1 MKEQDLYFFFNPYTG
16 LVKIGI
22 AGDADLRRRQLEY
35 AGGVRLETLAVFPG
49 QCGYEE
55 RLHEAFTES
64 RQVGEWFI
72 PTRDLMGII
81 EGAETFD
88 ALLAR
93 YAERIVMYRATAA
106 VEEQER
112 KDRHREEREREKE
125 RLASVRA
132 EERRIKREEAE
143 RRATAKR
150 RREERETARLAAERE
165 RIEAEQALWA
175 AGKPNGLHRPLVAER
190 TAIVRHGNG

>member
-55 RLHEAFTES
+55 RLHEVFMES
-64 RQVGEWFI
+64 RQVGAWFV
-72 PTRDLMGII
+72 PTRDLMDII
-81 EGAETFD
+81 SGAETFD
-88 ALLAR
+88 ALLTR
-93 YAERIVMYRATAA
+93 YADRIAGYRVVSAA
-106 VEEQER
+106 REQER
-112 KDRHREEREREKE
+112 KDRHREEREREKD
-125 RLASVRA
+125 RLVAVRA
-132 EERRIKREEAE
+132 EERRIKREEE
-143 RRATAKR
+143 QRRAAAKR
-150 RREERETARLAAERE
+150 RREERETTRLAAERE

-175 AGKPNGLHRPLVAER
+175 AGNPFGRGIHKPLVAAR
-190 TAIVRHGNG
+190 TAVVRR